1 MDLKA
6 QLKSKKALYPLA
18 VILVI
23 AIIGSVTAYFIYA
36 QSRVYIEKAEIAATE
51 INLSSRAGGTLE
63 EVMVKAGDQV
73 NENQVV
79 ARVGD
84 DLVKAKAAG
93 IVTNVNNNIGKN
105 FAPTETV
112 VTIIDLKD
120 LRVVG
125 HLDEDKGL
133 SNVHVGQRAT
143 FQVDAFGSKKYIG
156 VVDEVSETSRTSG
169 VAFSISDKRATKQ
182 FDIKVRFN
190 IGQYNELKHG
200 MSAKL
205 WIYKK

>member
-6 QLKSKKALYPLA
+6 KLKNKKVIYPLA
-18 VILVI
+18 VFLVV
-23 AIIGSVTAYFIYA
+23 AIIGGVAAYFVYA

-51 INLSSRAGGTLE
+51 INLSSRVGGTLQ
-63 EVMVKAGDQV
+63 EVMVKVGNQV

-93 IVTNVNNNIGKN
+93 IVTNVNNDIGKN
-105 FAPTETV
+105 FAPTEAV

-133 SNVHVGQRAT
+133 SNVHVGQRAA

-156 VVDEVSETSRTSG
+156 IVDEVSETSRTSG

-190 IGQYNELKHG
+190 IDQYSELKNG

-205 WIYKK
+205 WIYKN